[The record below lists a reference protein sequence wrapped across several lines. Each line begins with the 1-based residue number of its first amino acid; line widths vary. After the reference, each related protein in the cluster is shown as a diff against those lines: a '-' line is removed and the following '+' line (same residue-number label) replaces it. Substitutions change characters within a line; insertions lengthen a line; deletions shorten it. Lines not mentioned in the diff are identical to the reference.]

1 MSAMENVMNPSLRS
15 PDEAELEVLKAGV
28 EDIIAQYA
36 DHDMLMEHLQDLLEE
51 AEQARVLA
59 ERELDDE

>member
-1 MSAMENVMNPSLRS
+1 MH
-15 PDEAELEVLKAGV
+15 PDHITPDAAELEVLRAGV

-51 AEQARVLA
+51 AYQARALA
-59 ERELDDE
+59 EREEVDFVF